1 MCYVDKD
8 DDDDDD
14 DGDDH
19 DNNND
24 DDNDNNNNPQFCDEI
39 SALVLYISYP
49 FMQTLGAAW

>member
-1 MCYVDKD
+1 VCYVDKD